1 MGKTEEHKEKKYLI
15 IDDDMIDKL
24 LDKIKEIID
33 IEKFDDTQIL
43 IDNDDKLAGDITLK
57 NAVILMASVM
67 KDDVKFYPQIFSDKN
82 TCSVKDQ
89 WH

>member
-1 MGKTEEHKEKKYLI
+1 
-15 IDDDMIDKL
+15 MIDKL

-67 KDDVKFYPQIFSDKN
+67 KDDDKFYPQIFSDKKI
-82 TCSVKDQ
+82 CSVIDQ

>member
-1 MGKTEEHKEKKYLI
+1 
-15 IDDDMIDKL
+15 MIDKL

-57 NAVILMASVM
+57 SAVILMASVM
-67 KDDVKFYPQIFSDKN
+67 KDDDKFYPQIFPDKKI
-82 TCSVKDQ
+82 CSVIDQ